1 MSRDYRVTAVLDDTT
16 MGDETAT
23 RNVMEVELPTASLAE
38 RVFAAFAGHYR
49 VVEGPHLWWR
59 TSPED
64 DWRLVPQP
72 EVTYVLRVADE
83 GT

>member
-1 MSRDYRVTAVLDDTT
+1 VSRDYQVTAVLDDTKS
-16 MGDETAT
+16 GKPQSRDVIEI
-23 RNVMEVELPTASLAE
+23 ELPTISLAE
-38 RVFAAFAGHYR
+38 RVYAAFAGHYR

-59 TSPED
+59 TSPKG
-64 DWRLVPQP
+64 DWTLVPQP